1 LETIVV
7 KSDRALSLDTT
18 PRRGFLSNWISF
30 WFSPIQP
37 TGLHWL
43 RVLCG
48 LLFIA
53 WLLPFAG
60 HQTELYSL
68 LGWFDTQAYN
78 EMSRLPGGPPVP
90 TGWSLVFL
98 CGENPAL
105 LHALWWGALGVFL
118 LFTLGMATRIT
129 SILTWLLVVSF
140 SANPA
145 TLFSA
150 DFLLII
156 LAFYLMIGYVL
167 LGQWSGPATICNHVV
182 CNRGTFLSPWS
193 AGCSAPSYAAN
204 VTLRLVQIHFAILFM
219 TAGLISLQ
227 SGEWWGGVALWFPIF
242 EPFGM
247 NAERISDLAKN
258 REVILFFL
266 SLTQYIVLAW
276 HIAFPIFAWRPRWR
290 WLLLSGGVV
299 SWLGSI
305 FVYGEPL
312 LGPIYLIGCLSFLTP
327 AEWQVLTARAGGLF
341 QRLTG
346 SVPARPLKKVSV
358 RG

>member
-1 LETIVV
+1 V
-7 KSDRALSLDTT
+7 KSDRALPQNTT
-18 PRRGFLSNWISF
+18 PRRGFLSNWINF

-37 TGLHWL
+37 VGLHWL

-48 LLFIA
+48 LLFLA
-53 WLLPFAG
+53 WLLPLAG

-68 LGWFDTQAYN
+68 LGWFDAPAHI

-98 CGENPAL
+98 LGENTFL

-118 LFTLGMATRIT
+118 MFTLGMATRIT
-129 SILTWLLVVSF
+129 SVLTWLMVVSF
-140 SANPA
+140 STNPA

-150 DFLLII
+150 DFLLIM
-156 LAFYLMIGYVL
+156 LAFYLMIGYVF
-167 LGQWSGPATICNHVV
+167 LGQWSGASTARNRLV
-182 CNRGTFLSPWS
+182 CNGGTFLSPWS
-193 AGCSAPSYAAN
+193 TGCDVPSYAAN
-204 VTLRLVQIHFAILFM
+204 LTLRLVQVHFAILFM
-219 TAGLISLQ
+219 TSGLVALQ
-227 SGEWWGGVALWFPIF
+227 SGEWWSGVAFWFPLF

-247 NAERISDLAKN
+247 NAERLRGLAEHKDS
-258 REVILFFL
+258 ILFFL
-266 SLTQYIVLAW
+266 SLTQYIALAW
-276 HIAFPIFAWRPRWR
+276 QITFPFFAWRPRWR

-299 SWLGSI
+299 SWLGSV

-327 AEWQVLTARAGGLF
+327 TEWQTHTARVAGLF

-346 SVPARPLKKVSV
+346 SVPARPLKKVTV